1 MAKFFII
8 AGLGIALVG
17 ALMLFFPGIFSWF
30 GKLPGDVRVEKGS
43 TFISFPVTTM
53 ILVSIVLTI
62 LLNLFFRR

>member
-1 MAKFFII
+1 MAKLLII

-17 ALMLFFPGIFSWF
+17 VLMLFFPGIFSWF

-43 TFISFPVTTM
+43 TFFSFPVTTM
-53 ILVSIVLTI
+53 ILISVVLTI